1 MIWYRFVCS
10 FSSSTSRS
18 RIYGD
23 ESGWKLSSRAWR
35 PPEECST
42 LNPSKKDCTKDALSI
57 MANVQLDS
65 SFQEHRFMV
74 GLSNKKSLQE
84 RQHSYGPLQAL
95 GLAISGVSCPN
106 KTENSWYLYIRIY
119 IYIIF
124 KKYIY
129 IIWYTIFIIYIYIY
143 YINIYIYYIFIYIIY
158 YIYILYIY
166 YIIIYIYILYI
177 IYIIYYMYYIY
188 YILYIIYF
196 IYIIY
201 IIYNIL
207 YI

>member
-1 MIWYRFVCS
+1 MYIHSIYTYIHTYRVSIELIIYIERFSKTHLFFATCPRSVHVSSASLALLPKARHGRQAEVSLSLEKWRFSNGKWCSSFIIYSWTWFVTDLCAV
-10 FSSSTSRS
+10 FLPRHLDLEFMGTK
-18 RIYGD
+18 
-23 ESGWKLSSRAWR
+23 GWKLSSRAWR

-106 KTENSWYLYIRIY
+106 KTEISWYLYIRI
-119 IYIIF
+119 
-124 KKYIY
+124 
-129 IIWYTIFIIYIYIY
+129 
-143 YINIYIYYIFIYIIY
+143 
-158 YIYILYIY
+158 
-166 YIIIYIYILYI
+166 
-177 IYIIYYMYYIY
+177 
-188 YILYIIYF
+188 
-196 IYIIY
+196 
-201 IIYNIL
+201 
-207 YI
+207 